1 MFVKDVIAMLQK
13 KDPNENICAYII
25 SRIDVADYSTCYD
38 ALKDKPL
45 TGEELDE
52 IIDDLDEVDLDMG
65 LGWEAVSCCI
75 EDIIEKRKEQD
86 AR

>member
-38 ALKDKPL
+38 ALKDAPL
-45 TGEELDE
+45 TEKELDE
-52 IIDDLDEVDLDMG
+52 IIYDLDEVDMDMG

-75 EDIIEKRKEQD
+75 DDIIEKRKEQD